1 MAFPYYSLIAHT
13 EQGGNMTENALTKL
27 ISPSAVEREKLGVLH
42 TASEIADQVNLWENS
57 SASILEKTDQL
68 LALIRSSRDGNSG
81 CIMCAGA
88 GTSEFIGYCIEGLL
102 RKRLC
107 LPVNVFSTTRI
118 VTTPGDIF
126 FEGARPLLLSF
137 ARSGNSPE
145 SIGAVR
151 IAEMN
156 SSSLHHAVVTC
167 NRNGELFRWASQ
179 SPNAVPVCLH
189 EKTDDRGL
197 AMTSSFTNM
206 LVAGQTIAFLESVQ
220 EYRSHLEKLV
230 TAGEALL
237 RKAPDSVEE
246 ISKLDFNRAV
256 FLGNGAGWGTA
267 VESHLKLQE
276 LTSGRVMC
284 AYETFLGLRH
294 GPEALID
301 DRTLVIAF
309 LSSDPYLR
317 KYEENLLGELTEK
330 HIGMATLAC
339 GQRLDGS
346 ILKLTDYAVDFD
358 PEGRLE
364 VPDDL
369 LPPVQVILG
378 QLLGLFK
385 SLNLGLKPD
394 TPSTAGV
401 IHRVVEGV
409 RIYDPLAFS
418 QTGQFKIIA
427 ER

>member
-1 MAFPYYSLIAHT
+1 MSK
-13 EQGGNMTENALTKL
+13 NALTEL
-27 ISPSAVEREKLGVLH
+27 LDLSEAEREKLGVLY

-57 SASILEKTDQL
+57 SERILEKTDQL
-68 LALIRSSRDGNSG
+68 LPLIRSSRDATGASL
-81 CIMCAGA
+81 MCTGA

-102 RKRLC
+102 RKRLR

-126 FEGARPLLLSF
+126 FEGAQPLLLSF

-145 SIGAVR
+145 SIGAVK

-156 SSSLHHAVVTC
+156 CSSLNHVAVTC
-167 NRNGELFRWASQ
+167 NRDGELFRWASQ
-179 SPNAVPVCLH
+179 RLKAVSVCLH

-206 LVAGQTIAFLESVQ
+206 LVAGQTIAFLESAE
-220 EYRSHLEKLV
+220 EYASHLEKLV

-237 RKAPDSVEE
+237 RKAPDTVDE
-246 ISKLDFNRAV
+246 ISNLDFNRAV
-256 FLGNGAGWGTA
+256 FLGNGAIWGTA

-276 LTSGRVMC
+276 LTSGQVMC

-301 DRTLVIAF
+301 ERTLVVAF

-317 KYEENLLGELTEK
+317 KYEEDLLRELMEK
-330 HIGMATLAC
+330 GIGMATLVC
-339 GQRLDGS
+339 GQKLDAS
-346 ILKLTDYAVDFD
+346 ILKLIDYTVDFD
-358 PEGRLE
+358 PEGLLDIT
-364 VPDDL
+364 DDL

-385 SLNLGLKPD
+385 SLKLGLKPD
-394 TPSTAGV
+394 TPSAGGV

-409 RIYDPLAFS
+409 RIYDPLVFS